1 MSRANDVVAFSQTI
15 KPLALGPLAGVAVLT
30 GLMLRNSGPHALTL
44 APLLALRIA
53 PFCYGAAA
61 LFVVPILA
69 IWPAMRRPT
78 YSVAVIWGVLSALAA
93 LALLTRVLGQSIR
106 VNWEALPFGGAG
118 AASGLLYAYVVRR
131 RSHADIGA
139 MTSNG
144 LRHH

>member
-30 GLMLRNSGPHALTL
+30 CLMLLNSGPHALTL
-44 APLLALRIA
+44 VPLLALRIA

-69 IWPAMRRPT
+69 IWPSMRRPT

-106 VNWEALPFGGAG
+106 VNWEALPFGAAG
-118 AASGLLYAYVVRR
+118 AASGLLYAYAMGR

-139 MTSNG
+139 MTSN
-144 LRHH
+144 